1 MIPVGIPWLPG
12 NEKKYVHDAI
22 DTNWISG
29 VGAYIKKFEE
39 SFAKFC
45 DVNYAITCSSGY
57 AALHLACAALGLK
70 KGDEVI
76 VPTFTMAA
84 CTNSIILTGAKPVLV
99 DSEPET
105 YNIDPEKIEEKIT
118 PRTKAIMVVHIYGH
132 PCDMDKIMDIAKRY
146 NLKVIEDCAEAH
158 GAEYK
163 GKKVGSFG
171 NVGCFSFY
179 STKIMTTGEGGMCTT
194 NDPELNKEIRALK
207 EHYLG
212 VPPTETYTKNSS
224 DKFIHE
230 KVGFNYRM
238 TNLQAAI
245 GLAQVENAE
254 MLVNAKIS
262 LGKKYA
268 QQLKDVKG
276 LILPKEKPGCKN
288 VYWMYGIV
296 LGDEIKMDNKQFM
309 GKLAEKGVETRI
321 FFYPMHKQPA
331 YINKTV
337 ENAPDCNGSFLVAEK
352 ISKRGFYLP
361 STGNLTDGE
370 IKQVCDAIKEILKEN
385 GN

>member
-12 NEKKYVHDAI
+12 NERKYVHDAI

-29 VGAYIKKFEE
+29 VGAYVKKFEE

-45 DVNYAITCSSGY
+45 DVKHAISCSSGY

-84 CTNSIILTGAKPVLV
+84 CTNSIIMTGAKPVLV

-105 YNIDPEKIEEKIT
+105 YNIDPNKIEEKIT
-118 PRTKAIMVVHIYGH
+118 PNTKAIMIVHIYGH
-132 PCDMDKIMDIAKRY
+132 PCDMDRIMEIVEKH
-146 NLKVIEDCAEAH
+146 NLRLIEDCAEAH

-163 GKKVGSFG
+163 GKKVGGFG
-171 NVGCFSFY
+171 DIGCFSFY

-194 NDPELNKEIRALK
+194 NDPTLDKEIRALK

-212 VPPTETYTKNSS
+212 VPPTGTYTKNAS
-224 DKFIHE
+224 DKFIHK

-245 GLAQVENAE
+245 GVAQVENAE
-254 MLVNAKIS
+254 MLVDAKIN
-262 LGKKYA
+262 LGKRYN

-276 LILPKEKPGCKN
+276 LILPKEKQGCKN
-288 VYWMYGIV
+288 VYWMYGVV
-296 LGDEIKMDNKQFM
+296 LGDEIKMDNKQVM
-309 GKLAEKGVETRI
+309 EKLMERGIETRI
-321 FFYPMHKQPA
+321 FFLPMHKQPV
-331 YINKTV
+331 YYNKTV
-337 ENAPDCNGSFLVAEK
+337 ENSPDCSGDFPVSEK
-352 ISKRGFYLP
+352 LSRRGFYVP
-361 STGNLTDGE
+361 SSGNLSDE
-370 IKQVCDAIKEILKEN
+370 DLEKVCEALKEVLKED